1 MLQILS
7 LIFSTFLDLMSAFF
21 FVAFF
26 LEASGFD
33 SSKSSRSLT
42 VIEPEN
48 ETSWNRGFSDF
59 NENRHK
65 DGNLGLHDYEG
76 QQKVIF
82 FNFGKISISG

>member
-1 MLQILS
+1 MPKYYLTHNI
-7 LIFSTFLDLMSAFF
+7 A
-21 FVAFF
+21 
-26 LEASGFD
+26 
-33 SSKSSRSLT
+33 LT

-76 QQKVIF
+76 HKIVIS
-82 FNFGKISISG
+82 FNSGKISISGT

>member
-1 MLQILS
+1 MWILGLCYLYIIYYGVVIFGHLHNYVIFKYS
-7 LIFSTFLDLMSAFF
+7 LKLLWYI
-21 FVAFF
+21 
-26 LEASGFD
+26 
-33 SSKSSRSLT
+33 T

-82 FNFGKISISG
+82 FNFGKISISGW

>member
-1 MLQILS
+1 MFHEFIFLFQLNE
-7 LIFSTFLDLMSAFF
+7 LIIDK
-21 FVAFF
+21 
-26 LEASGFD
+26 E
-33 SSKSSRSLT
+33 LT

-59 NENRHK
+59 NENQHK

-82 FNFGKISISG
+82 FIFGKISISG